1 MEKLWNKEIE
11 KRFFTA
17 SFESFTPEELFYV
30 TKDDRHIAYWPK
42 DYKGKKYT
50 LQSRNAPIGDFTE
63 KWTTN
68 LIQEIVKD
76 KGLFADVVISRK
88 KNIIQEPEDIIVI
101 IEVKMSIVWNW
112 ELKNKELVCIG
123 DYKTHKGTP
132 GLLRSDTM
140 LKAGGKS
147 INIKV
152 SSPKVSTIPIIVMG
166 NTPVKSSYYSKVDM
180 LKETGV
186 IQGFWSVNPKPLD
199 NDEENIKKTAKQGF
213 YRFDSFDELGKSFE
227 TLLSEERNFFSS
239 MKSKK
244 ELGKIIEVANRE
256 ETYEKKA
263 EVFFKLIKE

>member
-1 MEKLWNKEIE
+1 
-11 KRFFTA
+11 
-17 SFESFTPEELFYV
+17 LFYV
-30 TKDDRHIAYWPK
+30 TNEDKYLAYWPK
-42 DYKGKKYT
+42 DYKHKKYT

-63 KWTTN
+63 KWTTD

-76 KGLFADVVISRK
+76 RGLFAVKKAICKEIELRSDSPADVVISRN

-112 ELKNKELVCIG
+112 ELKNNKLVSIG

-152 SSPKVSTIPIIVMG
+152 SSPKASTIPIIIMG

-180 LKETGV
+180 LRETGI
-186 IQGFWSVNPKPLD
+186 IQGFWSVNPEPLD
-199 NDEENIKKTAKQGF
+199 DNEENIKKTEKEGF
-213 YRFDSFDELGKSFE
+213 YRFDSFNELKN
-227 TLLSEERNFFSS
+227 LL
-239 MKSKK
+239 KICYQKK
-244 ELGKIIEVANRE
+244 EISFRV
-256 ETYEKKA
+256 
-263 EVFFKLIKE
+263 